1 MTDGVITAVVVR
13 WRGGDEVDR
22 CLQSLLSHGGPEIE
36 RIVLV
41 DSGSGDGGGKRL
53 AARYPD
59 VEVVTL
65 SENRSFAWSA
75 SQGAAR
81 GSEPL
86 LLLLNPDTEIGK
98 GTLEPLVRFIDDH
111 PGVAGVVPLLVH
123 PDGTPQHHWQLRR
136 LPGAWRLALGLP
148 GPPQFPTN
156 PPKDPQPVE
165 QPAASAWLVRRSV
178 WQDLNGLDSD
188 YEPAWW
194 EDVDFCARLKASVRR
209 DDSPASAGFTVVPS
223 SRIVHAGGSSLAS
236 LTDEAFLTAYHRNLL
251 RYATRHH
258 PSKLG
263 LIRRGLALS
272 LRGRALLRP
281 SRRAAYTATIR
292 AIRRG

>member
-1 MTDGVITAVVVR
+1 VTDGVITAVVVR

-41 DSGSGDGGGKRL
+41 DSGSGDGGAERL

-86 LLLLNPDTEIGK
+86 LLLLNPDTEIGT

-111 PGVAGVVPLLVH
+111 PEVAGAVPLLVH

-136 LPGAWRLALGLP
+136 LPGSQRLAVGLP
-148 GPPQFPTN
+148 GESQFPNVPETSCA
-156 PPKDPQPVE
+156 VE
-165 QPAASAWLVRRSV
+165 QPAASAWLIRRSV
-178 WQDLNGLDSD
+178 WEALDGLDPRFA
-188 YEPAWW
+188 PAWW
-194 EDVDFCARLKASVRR
+194 EDVDFCARLAVSTGT
-209 DDSPASAGFTVVPS
+209 AGFPAAEGFHVVPS
-223 SRIVHAGGSSLAS
+223 SQIVHTGGSSLAN
-236 LTDEAFLTAYHRNLL
+236 LTDEAFLTTYFRNLL
-251 RYATRHH
+251 RYAERHH
-258 PSKLG
+258 RSRFA
-263 LIRRGLALS
+263 LIRRGLLLS
-272 LRGRALLRP
+272 LRCRAVARP
-281 SRRAAYTATIR
+281 A
-292 AIRRG
+292 RRGAYLAALRSIQSV